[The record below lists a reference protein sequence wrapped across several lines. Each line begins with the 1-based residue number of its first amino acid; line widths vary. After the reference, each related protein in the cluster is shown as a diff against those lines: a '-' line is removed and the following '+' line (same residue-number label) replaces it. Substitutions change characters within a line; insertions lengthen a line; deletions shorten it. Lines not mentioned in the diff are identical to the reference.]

1 MDWSAGVLACI
12 RPARFSQPRRLR
24 SSQMLQLAQSSG
36 SDYNASL
43 SNDLKLVAQS
53 RRRRIAKAQ
62 VNNLLYIRV
71 GEESSKLA
79 NEQFDVT
86 VIGSGP
92 GGYVAAVRAGQ
103 LGLKVAIVEKD
114 KRLGGTCT
122 LRGCIPTKQ
131 LLMSAHIYEQ
141 MQHAADFGV
150 QASGIQLAFAD
161 VQKRK
166 DKVVMKNSKGI
177 EYLMKKNK
185 ATVFKG
191 TGKLSLPGKVE
202 VTDAEGNK
210 QTIQTKNI
218 IIATGSVVRPIPGFE
233 TDGVHV
239 VNSDHILELKD
250 VPKSLIVMG
259 SGAVGVEFA
268 SVYSRF
274 GAETTIVELLPRL
287 VPLEDEEVSKELER
301 SFRKRGIKSQVDTK
315 LEKLEKTET
324 GVRVTGKT
332 GKGEAVTLEAEM
344 LLVAVGRMPY
354 TQGLGLEG
362 TKIKVDRGFI
372 AVDEYQQ
379 TAEKGV
385 YAIGDVVPTPLLAH
399 LASKEGI
406 VAVEHMAGKKDVRP
420 INLRLVPNC
429 TYCDPEVA
437 SVGLTEAKAKELGYD
452 VKVGK
457 FPFSASGKA
466 RIIGEEEGFVK
477 IVAEK
482 KYDEVLGVHIIG
494 PHATEL
500 IAEACVA
507 MQLETTADELGRT
520 MHAHPTVSEA
530 VMEAAEGVHDMAVH
544 I

>member
-1 MDWSAGVLACI
+1 M
-12 RPARFSQPRRLR
+12 
-24 SSQMLQLAQSSG
+24 
-36 SDYNASL
+36 
-43 SNDLKLVAQS
+43 
-53 RRRRIAKAQ
+53 
-62 VNNLLYIRV
+62 
-71 GEESSKLA
+71 A

-92 GGYVAAVRAGQ
+92 GGYVAAIRAGQ

-131 LLMSAHIYEQ
+131 LLQSAHVYEQ

-166 DKVVMKNSKGI
+166 DRVVMKKD
-177 EYLMKKNK
+177 KC
-185 ATVFKG
+185 TVFKG
-191 TGKLSLPGKVE
+191 TGKLALPGKVE
-202 VTDAEGNK
+202 VTGEDGAK
-210 QTIQTKNI
+210 QTIETKSI

-233 TDGVHV
+233 TDGKHV
-239 VNSDHILELKD
+239 VNSDHILELTEI
-250 VPKSLIVMG
+250 PKSLIVMG
-259 SGAVGVEFA
+259 CGAVGVEFA

-274 GAETTIVELLPRL
+274 GAETTVVELLPRL
-287 VPLEDEEVSKELER
+287 VPLEDEEVSAELAK
-301 SFRKRGIKSQVDTK
+301 SFRKRGIKSQLDTK
-315 LEKLEKTET
+315 LEKIEKTDT
-324 GVRVTGKT
+324 GVVVTGKT
-332 GKGEAVTLEAEM
+332 SKGEDVRLEAEM
-344 LLVAVGRMPY
+344 LLVAVGRMPF

-362 TKIKVDRGFI
+362 TKIKVDKGFI
-372 AVDEYQQ
+372 QVDEYQQ
-379 TAEKGV
+379 TGEKGV

-406 VAVEHMAGKKDVRP
+406 VAVEHFAGKNPRP

-437 SVGLTEAKAKELGYD
+437 SVGLTEAKAREAGYD
-452 VKVGK
+452 VRIGK

-466 RIIGEEEGFVK
+466 RILGEEEGFVK
-477 IVAEK
+477 IVSES
-482 KYDEVLGVHIIG
+482 KYDELLGVHIIG

-507 MQLETTADELGRT
+507 MQLESTAEELGNT

-530 VMEAAEGVHDMAVH
+530 VMEAAEGVHGKTIH

>member
-1 MDWSAGVLACI
+1 M
-12 RPARFSQPRRLR
+12 
-24 SSQMLQLAQSSG
+24 
-36 SDYNASL
+36 
-43 SNDLKLVAQS
+43 
-53 RRRRIAKAQ
+53 
-62 VNNLLYIRV
+62 
-71 GEESSKLA
+71 A

-86 VIGSGP
+86 IIGSGP
-92 GGYVAAVRAGQ
+92 GGYVAAIRAGQ
-103 LGLKVAIVEKD
+103 LGLKAAIVEKD
-114 KRLGGTCT
+114 TRLGGTCT

-131 LLMSAHIYEQ
+131 MLMSAHIFEQ
-141 MQHAADFGV
+141 MKHAADFGV

-166 DKVVMKNSKGI
+166 EKVVLKNSKGI

-185 ATVFKG
+185 VTVIKG
-191 TGKLSLPGKVE
+191 TGKLALPGRVE
-202 VTDAEGNK
+202 VTDAEGKK

-218 IIATGSVVRPIPGFE
+218 VIATGSVVRPIPGFE
-233 TDGVHV
+233 TDGKQV

-250 VPKSLIVMG
+250 VPKSLILMG
-259 SGAVGVEFA
+259 CGAVGVEFA

-274 GAETTIVELLPRL
+274 GADTTIVELLPQI

-301 SFRKRGIKSQVDTK
+301 SFRKRGIKSLVGTK
-315 LEKLEKTET
+315 LEKMEKTPT
-324 GVRVTGKT
+324 SVKVRGKSA
-332 GKGEAVTLEAEM
+332 KGEDVTLEAEM

-372 AVDEYQQ
+372 QVDEYQQ
-379 TAEKGV
+379 TAENGV

-406 VAVEHMAGKKDVRP
+406 VAVEHMAGRKDVRP

-429 TYCDPEVA
+429 TYCDPEIG
-437 SVGLTEAKAKELGYD
+437 SVGLTEAKAKEQGYE
-452 VKVGK
+452 VNIGR

-477 IVAEK
+477 IVADK
-482 KYDEVLGVHIIG
+482 KYDEILGVHIIG

-507 MQLETTADELGRT
+507 MQLESTAEELGRT

-530 VMEAAEGVHDMAVH
+530 VMEAAEGVHGLAVH

>member
-1 MDWSAGVLACI
+1 MHRDCATTE
-12 RPARFSQPRRLR
+12 R
-24 SSQMLQLAQSSG
+24 
-36 SDYNASL
+36 
-43 SNDLKLVAQS
+43 
-53 RRRRIAKAQ
+53 
-62 VNNLLYIRV
+62 NLP
-71 GEESSKLA
+71 KLA

-86 VIGSGP
+86 IIGSGP
-92 GGYVAAVRAGQ
+92 GGYVAAIRAGQ
-103 LGLKVAIVEKD
+103 LGLKVAMVEKD
-114 KRLGGTCT
+114 ARLGGTCT

-131 LLMSAHIYEQ
+131 MLMSAHVYEQ

-166 DKVVMKNSKGI
+166 DKVVLKNTKGI

-185 ATVFKG
+185 VTVFKG
-191 TGKLSLPGKVE
+191 TGKLALPGKVE
-202 VTDAEGNK
+202 VTGADGAK
-210 QTIQTKNI
+210 QTLETKNI
-218 IIATGSVVRPIPGFE
+218 VIATGSVVRPIPGFE

-239 VNSDHILELKD
+239 VNSDHILELKA

-259 SGAVGVEFA
+259 CGAVGVEFA

-274 GAETTIVELLPRL
+274 GAETTVVELLPRL

-315 LEKLEKTET
+315 LDKLEKTDK
-324 GVRVTGKT
+324 GVVVTGKT
-332 GKGEAVTLEAEM
+332 SKGDEVKLEAEM

-354 TQGLGLEG
+354 TEGLGLEG
-362 TKIKVDRGFI
+362 TKIKVEKGFI
-372 AVDEYQQ
+372 KTDEFQQ
-379 TAEKGV
+379 TGEKGV

-406 VAVEHMAGKKDVRP
+406 VAVEHMAGQKDVRP

-437 SVGLTEAKAKELGYD
+437 SVGLTEAKAREEGYE
-452 VKVGK
+452 VRVGK

-466 RIIGEEEGFVK
+466 RILGEEEGFVK
-477 IVAEK
+477 IVSEK
-482 KYDEVLGVHIIG
+482 KCDEILGVHIIG

-500 IAEACVA
+500 IAECCVA
-507 MQLETTADELGRT
+507 MQLESTAEELGRT

-530 VMEAAEGVHDMAVH
+530 VMEAAEGVQGMALH

>member
-1 MDWSAGVLACI
+1 M
-12 RPARFSQPRRLR
+12 
-24 SSQMLQLAQSSG
+24 
-36 SDYNASL
+36 
-43 SNDLKLVAQS
+43 
-53 RRRRIAKAQ
+53 
-62 VNNLLYIRV
+62 
-71 GEESSKLA
+71 A
-79 NEQFDVT
+79 NEQSGEQFDIT
-86 VIGSGP
+86 IIGSGP
-92 GGYVAAVRAGQ
+92 GGYVAAIRAGQ
-103 LGLKVAIVEKD
+103 LGLKVAMIEKD
-114 KRLGGTCT
+114 TRLGGTCT

-131 LLMSAHIYEQ
+131 MLMSAHVYEQ

-150 QASGIQLAFAD
+150 QASGIQLAFED

-166 DKVVMKNSKGI
+166 NKVVLKNTKGI

-185 ATVFKG
+185 VTVFKG
-191 TGKLSLPGKVE
+191 TGKLALPGKVE
-202 VTDAEGNK
+202 VIGADGAK
-210 QTIQTKNI
+210 QTIASKNI
-218 IIATGSVVRPIPGFE
+218 IIATGSVIRPIPGFD
-233 TDGVHV
+233 TDGDHV

-259 SGAVGVEFA
+259 AGAVGCEFA

-274 GAETTIVELLPRL
+274 GAATTIVELMPRL
-287 VPLEDEEVSKELER
+287 VPLEDEEVSKELEK
-301 SFRKRGIKSQVDTK
+301 SFRKRGIKSQVDTR

-332 GKGEAVTLEAEM
+332 SKGEAVSLEAEM

-354 TQGLGLEG
+354 TEGLGLEG

-372 AVDEYQQ
+372 TIDEFQQ

-385 YAIGDVVPTPLLAH
+385 YAIGDIVPTPQLAH

-406 VAVEHMAGKKDVRP
+406 VAVEHIAGDKGVRP

-437 SVGLTEAKAKELGYD
+437 SVGLTEAKAKEQGYE

-466 RIIGEEEGFVK
+466 RILGEEEGFVK
-477 IVAEK
+477 IVADK
-482 KYDEVLGVHIIG
+482 KYDEILGVHIIG

-507 MQLETTADELGRT
+507 MQLESTAEELGRT

-530 VMEAAEGVHDMAVH
+530 VMEAAEGVHDLAVH

>member
-1 MDWSAGVLACI
+1 MA
-12 RPARFSQPRRLR
+12 
-24 SSQMLQLAQSSG
+24 
-36 SDYNASL
+36 
-43 SNDLKLVAQS
+43 ND
-53 RRRRIAKAQ
+53 
-62 VNNLLYIRV
+62 
-71 GEESSKLA
+71 
-79 NEQFDVT
+79 QFDVT

-92 GGYVAAVRAGQ
+92 GGYVAAIRAAQ
-103 LGLKVAIVEKD
+103 LGLKTAIVEKD

-131 LLMSAHIYEQ
+131 LLMSAHVYEQ

-185 ATVFKG
+185 ITAFSG
-191 TGKLSLPGKVE
+191 TGRLALPGKVE
-202 VTDAEGNK
+202 VTSADGKKE
-210 QTIQTKNI
+210 TINTKSM
-218 IIATGSVVRPIPGFE
+218 IIATGSVVRPIAGFE
-233 TDGVHV
+233 TDGERV
-239 VNSDHILELKD
+239 VNSDHILELKEI
-250 VPKSLIVMG
+250 PKSLIVMG
-259 SGAVGVEFA
+259 CGAVGVEFA
-268 SVYSRF
+268 SIYSRF
-274 GAETTIVELLPRL
+274 GADTTAVELLPRL

-315 LEKLEKTET
+315 LEKLERTDE
-324 GVRVTGKT
+324 GVTVSGKT
-332 GKGEAVTLEAEM
+332 SKGEPVKLQAEM

-354 TQGLGLEG
+354 TEGLGIEG
-362 TKIKVDRGFI
+362 TKITVENGFI
-372 AVDEYQQ
+372 KVDEYQQ
-379 TAEKGV
+379 TGEAHV

-406 VAVEHMAGKKDVRP
+406 VAVEHIAGHKDVRP

-437 SVGLTEAKAKELGYD
+437 SVGLTEAKAREAGYD

-466 RIIGEEEGFVK
+466 RILGEEEGFVK
-477 IVAEK
+477 IVSES
-482 KYDEVLGVHIIG
+482 KYDEILGVHIIG

-507 MQLETTADELGRT
+507 MQLESTAEELGRT

-530 VMEAAEGVHDMAVH
+530 VMEAAENVHGLAIH

>member
-1 MDWSAGVLACI
+1 M
-12 RPARFSQPRRLR
+12 
-24 SSQMLQLAQSSG
+24 
-36 SDYNASL
+36 
-43 SNDLKLVAQS
+43 
-53 RRRRIAKAQ
+53 
-62 VNNLLYIRV
+62 
-71 GEESSKLA
+71 A
-79 NEQFDVT
+79 NEQSGEQFDIT
-86 VIGSGP
+86 IIGSGP
-92 GGYVAAVRAGQ
+92 GGYVAAIRAGQ
-103 LGLKVAIVEKD
+103 LGLKVAMIEKD
-114 KRLGGTCT
+114 TRLGGTCT

-131 LLMSAHIYEQ
+131 MLMSAHVYEQ

-150 QASGIQLAFAD
+150 QVSGIQLAFED

-166 DKVVMKNSKGI
+166 NKVVLKNTKGI

-185 ATVFKG
+185 VTVFKG
-191 TGKLSLPGKVE
+191 TGKLALPGKVE
-202 VTDAEGNK
+202 VTGADGSK
-210 QTIQTKNI
+210 QTVASKNI
-218 IIATGSVVRPIPGFE
+218 IIATGSSVRPIPGFE
-233 TDGVHV
+233 TDGAHV

-259 SGAVGVEFA
+259 AGAVGCEFA

-274 GAETTIVELLPRL
+274 GAETTIVELMPRL
-287 VPLEDEEVSKELER
+287 VPLEDEEVSKELEK

-324 GVRVTGKT
+324 GVRVIGKT
-332 GKGEAVTLEAEM
+332 AKGEAVSLEAEM
-344 LLVAVGRMPY
+344 LLVAVGRMPF
-354 TQGLGLEG
+354 TEGLGLEG
-362 TKIKVDRGFI
+362 TKIKLDRGFI
-372 AVDEYQQ
+372 TVDEFQQ

-406 VAVEHMAGKKDVRP
+406 VAVEHIAGDKGVRP

-437 SVGLTEAKAKELGYD
+437 SVGLTEAKAKEQGYD

-466 RIIGEEEGFVK
+466 RILGEEEGFVK

-482 KYDEVLGVHIIG
+482 KYDEILGVHIIG

-507 MQLETTADELGRT
+507 MQLESTAEELGRT

-530 VMEAAEGVHDMAVH
+530 VMEAAEGVHDLSVH

>member
-1 MDWSAGVLACI
+1 M
-12 RPARFSQPRRLR
+12 
-24 SSQMLQLAQSSG
+24 
-36 SDYNASL
+36 
-43 SNDLKLVAQS
+43 
-53 RRRRIAKAQ
+53 
-62 VNNLLYIRV
+62 
-71 GEESSKLA
+71 A

-92 GGYVAAVRAGQ
+92 GGYVAAIRAGQ

-131 LLMSAHIYEQ
+131 LLMSAHVYEQ

-177 EYLMKKNK
+177 EFLMKKNK
-185 ATVFKG
+185 CTVFKG
-191 TGKLSLPGKVE
+191 TGKLALPGKVE
-202 VTDAEGNK
+202 VTGEDGKLE
-210 QTIQTKNI
+210 IIETKSI
-218 IIATGSVVRPIPGFE
+218 IIATGSVVRPIPGFD
-233 TDGVHV
+233 TDGKQV
-239 VNSDHILELKD
+239 VNSDHILELTE

-259 SGAVGVEFA
+259 AGAVGVEFA

-274 GAETTIVELLPRL
+274 GAETTLVELLPRL
-287 VPLEDEEVSKELER
+287 VPLEDEEVSAELAK
-301 SFRKRGIKSQVDTK
+301 SFRKRAIKSQLDTK
-315 LEKLEKTET
+315 LEKLEKTDK
-324 GVRVTGKT
+324 GVIVVTGKT
-332 GKGEAVTLEAEM
+332 SKGEDVKLEAEM
-344 LLVAVGRMPY
+344 LLVAVGRMPF

-362 TKIKVDRGFI
+362 TKIKVAKGFI
-372 AVDEYQQ
+372 QVDEFQQ
-379 TAEKGV
+379 TGEKGV

-406 VAVEHMAGKKDVRP
+406 VAVEHFAGKNPRP

-437 SVGLTEAKAKELGYD
+437 SVGLTEAKAREAGYD

-466 RIIGEEEGFVK
+466 RILGEEEGFVK
-477 IVAEK
+477 IVSES
-482 KYDEVLGVHIIG
+482 KYDEILGVHIIG

-507 MQLETTADELGRT
+507 MQLESTAEELGNT

-530 VMEAAEGVHDMAVH
+530 VMEAAEGVHGKTIH

>member
-1 MDWSAGVLACI
+1 M
-12 RPARFSQPRRLR
+12 
-24 SSQMLQLAQSSG
+24 
-36 SDYNASL
+36 
-43 SNDLKLVAQS
+43 
-53 RRRRIAKAQ
+53 
-62 VNNLLYIRV
+62 
-71 GEESSKLA
+71 A
-79 NEQFDVT
+79 NEQFDVV

-92 GGYVAAVRAGQ
+92 GGYVAAIRAAQ
-103 LGLKVAIVEKD
+103 LGLKTAIVEKD

-150 QASGIQLAFAD
+150 DASGIQLAFAN

-166 DKVVMKNSKGI
+166 DKVVTKNSKGI

-185 ATVFKG
+185 ITPFSGA
-191 TGKLSLPGKVE
+191 GKLALPGKVE
-202 VTDAEGNK
+202 VTSPDGQT
-210 QTIQTKNI
+210 QTINTKNI
-218 IIATGSVVRPIPGFE
+218 IIATGSVVRPIPGFD
-233 TDGVHV
+233 TDGARV

-259 SGAVGVEFA
+259 AGAVGVEFA

-287 VPLEDEEVSKELER
+287 VPLEDEEVSKELEK
-301 SFRKRGIKSQVDTK
+301 SFRKRGLKSQVDTK
-315 LEKLEKTET
+315 LETLEKTDT
-324 GVRVTGKT
+324 GVVVTGKT
-332 GKGEAVTLEAEM
+332 SKGDPVRLEAEM

-354 TQGLGLEG
+354 TEGLGLEG
-362 TKIKVDRGFI
+362 TKIKVEKGFI
-372 AVDEYQQ
+372 QVDEYQQ

-399 LASKEGI
+399 LASKEGV
-406 VAVEHMAGKKDVRP
+406 VAVEHIAGYKDVRP

-437 SVGLTEAKAKELGYD
+437 SVGLTEAKAREMGYD
-452 VKVGK
+452 VKTGK
-457 FPFSASGKA
+457 FPFTASGKA

-477 IVAEK
+477 VVSEA
-482 KYDEVLGVHIIG
+482 KYDEILGVHIIG

-507 MQLETTADELGRT
+507 MQLESTAEELGRT
-520 MHAHPTVSEA
+520 MHAHPTVSESI
-530 VMEAAEGVHDMAVH
+530 MEAAEGVHGLAVH

>member
-1 MDWSAGVLACI
+1 
-12 RPARFSQPRRLR
+12 
-24 SSQMLQLAQSSG
+24 
-36 SDYNASL
+36 
-43 SNDLKLVAQS
+43 
-53 RRRRIAKAQ
+53 
-62 VNNLLYIRV
+62 
-71 GEESSKLA
+71 LA

-86 VIGSGP
+86 IIGSGP
-92 GGYVAAVRAGQ
+92 GGYVAAIRAGQ
-103 LGLKVAIVEKD
+103 LGLKVAMVEKD
-114 KRLGGTCT
+114 TRLGGTCT

-131 LLMSAHIYEQ
+131 MLMSAHVYEQ

-150 QASGIQLAFAD
+150 QASGIQLAFED

-166 DKVVMKNSKGI
+166 NKVVLKNVKGI

-185 ATVFKG
+185 VTVFKG
-191 TGKLSLPGKVE
+191 TAKLALPGKVE
-202 VTDAEGNK
+202 ITGADGAKE
-210 QTIQTKNI
+210 TLQTKNI
-218 IIATGSVVRPIPGFE
+218 VIATGSVVRPIPGFE

-259 SGAVGVEFA
+259 AGAVGCEFA

-274 GAETTIVELLPRL
+274 GAETTIVELMPRL
-287 VPLEDEEVSKELER
+287 VPLEDEEVSKELEK

-324 GVRVTGKT
+324 GVRVSGKT
-332 GKGEAVTLEAEM
+332 SKGEAVSLEAEM
-344 LLVAVGRMPY
+344 LLVAVGRMPF
-354 TQGLGLEG
+354 TEGLGLEG
-362 TKIKVDRGFI
+362 SKIKVERGFI
-372 AVDEYQQ
+372 QIDEYQQ
-379 TAEKGV
+379 TGEKGV

-406 VAVEHMAGKKDVRP
+406 VAVEHMAGQKNVRP

-437 SVGLTEAKAKELGYD
+437 SVGLTEAKAREQGYD

-457 FPFSASGKA
+457 FPMSASGKA
-466 RIIGEEEGFVK
+466 RILGEEEGFVK
-477 IVAEK
+477 IVGEG
-482 KYDEVLGVHIIG
+482 KYDEILGVHIIG

-507 MQLETTADELGRT
+507 MQLESTAEELGRT
-520 MHAHPTVSEA
+520 MHAHPTVSET
-530 VMEAAEGVHDMAVH
+530 VMEAAEGVHGLAVH